1 MPKVKI
7 QKSLSVQADELFKI
21 IQDVLTSDKEV
32 KALEPNL
39 ELKPEKSEKGIIG
52 KIKGSRIKGDFKISP
67 ESDKSSLVDIEL
79 SLPLMLAPFK
89 GLVQKKIEEKL
100 SKLA

>member
-7 QKSLSVQADELFKI
+7 QKNFSVQAEQLFAAVKE
-21 IQDVLTSDKEV
+21 VLTTDKEL

-39 ELKPEKSEKGIIG
+39 EICDERITTESLSAQV
-52 KIKGSRIKGDFKISP
+52 KGSKITGQFCISP
-67 ESDKSSLVDIEL
+67 QGDSSSIDIDIK
-79 SLPLMLAPFK
+79 LPLMLAPLK

-100 SKLA
+100 AKLS

>member
-7 QKSLSVQADELFKI
+7 QKKLSIPPKDLFQAVK
-21 IQDVLTSDKEV
+21 DVLTNDKEL

-39 ELKPEKSEKGIIG
+39 EICDEKINGDQMTANV
-52 KIKGSRIKGDFKISP
+52 KGSRVAGNFCIT
-67 ESDKSSLVDIEL
+67 SSGEDSLIDVDIK
-79 SLPLMLAPFK
+79 LPLMLAPFK

-100 SKLA
+100 AKIS

>member
-7 QKSLSVQADELFKI
+7 QKTLPVQAQKLFAAV
-21 IQDVLTSDKEV
+21 QDILTNDKEL

-39 ELKPEKSEKGIIG
+39 ELCNQKVCDESIAA
-52 KIKGSRIKGDFKISP
+52 KISGSRIEGNFVITPKGD
-67 ESDKSSLVDIEL
+67 ESLIEIKL
-79 SLPLMLAPFK
+79 NLPLMLSPFK

-100 SKLA
+100 KKLS

>member
-7 QKSLSVQADELFKI
+7 QKKLSISAKDLFAAVK
-21 IQDVLTSDKEV
+21 DVLTNDKEI

-39 ELKPEKSEKGIIG
+39 EISDESIDGDKMTAKVN
-52 KIKGSRIKGDFKISP
+52 GSRVTGNFCITSQGEDSTI
-67 ESDKSSLVDIEL
+67 DVDL
-79 SLPLMLAPFK
+79 KLPLMLAPFK

-100 SKLA
+100 AKIS